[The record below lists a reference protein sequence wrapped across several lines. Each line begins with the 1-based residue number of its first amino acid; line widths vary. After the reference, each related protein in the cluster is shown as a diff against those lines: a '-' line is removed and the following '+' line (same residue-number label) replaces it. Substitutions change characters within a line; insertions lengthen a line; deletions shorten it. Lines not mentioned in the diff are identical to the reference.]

1 MKFNEVESADNN
13 LVLLLRNLISQA
25 NSQQQTS
32 YLSWSALN
40 SLMQNV
46 GDEQF
51 DYDSF
56 KLSYDSSPMVKA
68 MVKRF
73 DGRGIELKTRKKDSK
88 TPQDGSGDDKISKM
102 AKSAT
107 NRRIG

>member
-32 YLSWSALN
+32 YLSWPALN
-40 SLMQNV
+40 NLMQNV

-56 KLSYDSSPMVKA
+56 KSSYDSSPMIKA

-73 DGRGIELKTRKKDSK
+73 DARGVELKTRKKDNK
-88 TPQDGSGDDKISKM
+88 TPQGGSDNTISKM